1 VKQKTKKN
9 GVLVIQKKIDSLL
22 IDLTNS
28 QDGPNN
34 IPTPSPRSSPVP
46 VAITSKE
53 EKWGRWGPADASPI
67 LLRGKTYA
75 EDQRKVPNL
84 GCQFELV
91 HVDIFSCSTR
101 LSHVASRPDSYC
113 CKRPSNLLNRL
124 VFVVNWQVP
133 GDPECNWVTY
143 FQNKVP
149 DDGIDLDIKE
159 KSKKELE
166 EEEQGSTIQEESAS
180 VVEESETVKLKDEKE
195 IEKER
200 IAQRAVFIRSLS
212 RFLKGSEQYRHQRF
226 KFIPRIVEG
235 NWMVQKAVGTTPAIL
250 GTKMT
255 QSYHYNKSLNYFEV
269 DVDVGSSSV
278 AKRILNLVRG
288 YAKSITIDCLFL
300 IEGRRADE
308 LPEQLLGG
316 VRLSG
321 VDYTQFSEAPEY
333 MIKQRTNS
341 TGTDTTN
348 KKRDSLSR

>member
-1 VKQKTKKN
+1 VVKLIWRIKK
-9 GVLVIQKKIDSLL
+9 
-22 IDLTNS
+22 
-28 QDGPNN
+28 
-34 IPTPSPRSSPVP
+34 
-46 VAITSKE
+46 
-53 EKWGRWGPADASPI
+53 
-67 LLRGKTYA
+67 
-75 EDQRKVPNL
+75 KVPNL

-91 HVDIFSCSTR
+91 HVDIFSCTTR
-101 LSHVASRPDSYC
+101 LSHVAARPDSYC
-113 CKRPSNLLNRL
+113 CTRSKDLLNRL

-149 DDGIDLDIKE
+149 DEGIDLDIKE
-159 KSKKELE
+159 KTKKELE
-166 EEEQGSTIQEESAS
+166 EELEETTTKEESAS
-180 VVEESETVKLKDEKE
+180 IVEESETVKIKDEKE
-195 IEKER
+195 MEKER

-212 RFLKGSEQYRHQRF
+212 RFLKGSEKYRHQRF

-255 QSYHYNKSLNYFEV
+255 QSYHYNKALNYFEV

-300 IEGRRADE
+300 IEGRRPDE

-321 VDYTQFSEAPEY
+321 VDYTKFSEAQEF
-333 MIKQRTNS
+333 MIKQTAS
-341 TGTDTTN
+341 TTDSTN